1 MSRAW
6 ADNSNDVSHLTISQ
20 LSVLKKIPVVVV
32 VWYRVIIASALSQ
45 RKRVERESE
54 RELDNT
60 VHESVS
66 EKAIYPLFLIF
77 TGFCFFYNTIY
88 TLHPYIQILLRVGL
102 RPHVQNKWIPKTMH
116 NCNNAHFQYSTYID
130 GPQYLSYHFCWET
143 RKQMKLFKFIHK
155 HKWTIFLDVYKI
167 WMSVRQRDVVFSS
180 ILNQH

>member
-1 MSRAW
+1 MKGLSWQFQWHITLEYKSFKIFINPITDRE
-6 ADNSNDVSHLTISQ
+6 SLTIQFTRVS
-20 LSVLKKIPVVVV
+20 LKKPYSPYV
-32 VWYRVIIASALSQ
+32 
-45 RKRVERESE
+45 
-54 RELDNT
+54 
-60 VHESVS
+60 
-66 EKAIYPLFLIF
+66 LFLQDSV
-77 TGFCFFYNTIY
+77 FYNTIY